1 MVEVDEAVFL
11 HAVELAGEGA
21 AVHAQVVGELL
32 ARVGDGEDA
41 LLVAVAG
48 LLGGEVAHETAADR
62 ARRDV
67 GNLAGK
73 GQVALGEGAEEVA
86 HEARVIRAGRGAG
99 AQDALEVDEGH
110 RGVDDRDDVD
120 VDRHAGCG
128 KGLGEHVARTR
139 AAQD

>member
-48 LLGGEVAHETAADR
+48 LLGGEVAHEAAADR
-62 ARRDV
+62 AWRDV
-67 GNLAGK
+67 GDFAEK
-73 GQVALGEGAEEVA
+73 REVALGEGAEEVA
-86 HEARVIRAGRGAG
+86 HEA
-99 AQDALEVDEGH
+99 
-110 RGVDDRDDVD
+110 
-120 VDRHAGCG
+120 
-128 KGLGEHVARTR
+128 
-139 AAQD
+139 